1 MLLIT
6 KSQELYCNFNVYFED
21 DDWIYTKRMCVGAV
35 APFLLSVI
43 SPLREH
49 QI

>member
-6 KSQELYCNFNVYFED
+6 KSQELYCNFNVYFQAADE
-21 DDWIYTKRMCVGAV
+21 IYIKCVWVV

-43 SPLREH
+43 SPSSEH
-49 QI
+49 KI